1 MVLRHHIDGSRM
13 GVERLRDVAQFDH
26 IPAAFARDRSNL
38 GLSLLHVLYAVLLRF
53 PVVLDSP
60 ETREI
65 EAVPER
71 QRPSIGQL
79 DFGILLDGLF
89 DIGPRQLFAHAGGE
103 RLEVATLHA
112 ASFSFSAFL
121 MCSSRAAKKTLRKPG
136 AIWFM

>member
-1 MVLRHHIDGSRM
+1 M

-26 IPAAFARDRSNL
+26 IPAAFPRDRSNL
-38 GLSLLHVLYAVLLRF
+38 GLSLLYIPYAVLRRF
-53 PVVLDSP
+53 PDFLESP
-60 ETREI
+60 ETGKI

-79 DFGILLDGLF
+79 DFGILLEGLV

-112 ASFSFSAFL
+112 ASFSLSAVL
-121 MCSSRAAKKTLRKPG
+121 MCSSRAAKKTLRTPG